1 MKNNMLA
8 VFFPGIGYHN
18 DKPLLYYS
26 RKIVKE
32 LGYEEVCVEY
42 HDMPGKVRGDAQKM
56 REAVEIAYAQTEE
69 FLSKIDF
76 DKYERIV
83 FVGKSIGT
91 VVAARYANEHNIAA
105 KLVLYTPVEATFSF
119 VNGDSIAFIGDAD
132 PWSELDEV
140 KRLASEKKVSLSIFH
155 ACNHSLEC
163 DNVEENIN
171 ILSTVMKR
179 TEEYLSKD

>member
-1 MKNNMLA
+1 MNMLA

-26 RKIVKE
+26 RKIAKE

-42 HDMPGKVRGDAQKM
+42 HDMPEKVRGDAQKM
-56 REAVEIAYAQTEE
+56 HEAVKIAYEQTEE
-69 FLSKIDF
+69 FLLKIDF
-76 DKYERIV
+76 DMYERIV

-105 KLVLYTPVEATFSF
+105 KLVLYTPVKATFSF
-119 VNGDSIAFIGDAD
+119 INGDGIAFIGDAD

-140 KRLASEKKVSLSIFH
+140 KRLASEKKVPLSIFQ

-163 DNVEENIN
+163 DNVEENLK
-171 ILSTVMKR
+171 ILSEVMKN
-179 TEEYLSKD
+179 TKEFLK